1 MRPRACRAKDQI
13 KGQWGL
19 ISQMDHLRG
28 DLGDLNAL
36 VQGNV
41 LGAQVLSQKP
51 CRARRQF
58 LQRLCALK
66 YRYLGL
72 APCGA
77 QAVRHGHGDLNP
89 RNSAADK
96 GDARRIG
103 RLG

>member
-1 MRPRACRAKDQI
+1 MRLCARRAKDQI
-13 KGQWGL
+13 KGQRGL

-36 VQGNV
+36 AQGNI

-58 LQRLCALK
+58 LQSLCAFK
-66 YRYLGL
+66 YRDLGR
-72 APCGA
+72 APHSA

-89 RNSAADK
+89 RNSAADN